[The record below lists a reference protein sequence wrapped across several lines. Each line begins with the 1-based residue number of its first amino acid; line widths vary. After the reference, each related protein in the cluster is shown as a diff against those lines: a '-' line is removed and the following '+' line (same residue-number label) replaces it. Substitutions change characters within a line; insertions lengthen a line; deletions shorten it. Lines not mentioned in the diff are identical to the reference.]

1 MNVLSHLMNVLN
13 AFGIA
18 GAMLPSRSRLERAH
32 GTDTSV
38 RPIMKCGY
46 ASTSLSVPTRLC
58 ASLSSRRAG
67 LNCHRLIDRA
77 AASNC
82 LENPSA
88 AFWSG
93 P

>member
-13 AFGIA
+13 TFGIA

-46 ASTSLSVPTRLC
+46 ASTSLSVPTR
-58 ASLSSRRAG
+58 
-67 LNCHRLIDRA
+67 
-77 AASNC
+77 
-82 LENPSA
+82 
-88 AFWSG
+88 
-93 P
+93 